1 VCWNTSYHLTRR
13 PTKKVHKPTLCS
25 SASLTHSPKKASWL
39 AEFLLLIRAFL
50 NDHFDVDHSKSLQ
63 PDEEDWYTNKGT
75 YRSLMIYDVPATT
88 KSNHI
93 SDSMYHLDSLSSLK
107 HSKSA
112 LSFLNA
118 MCQMVRTVY
127 AQLVW
132 SSRCQLDQFNDVSV
146 LQQLDG
152 FSCFI
157 FSGAFVEL
165 VVGIQ
170 TLPGNNRTS
179 NTVKGITRN
188 NISHLRRQFLLDI
201 I

>member
-1 VCWNTSYHLTRR
+1 
-13 PTKKVHKPTLCS
+13 
-25 SASLTHSPKKASWL
+25 
-39 AEFLLLIRAFL
+39 
-50 NDHFDVDHSKSLQ
+50 
-63 PDEEDWYTNKGT
+63 
-75 YRSLMIYDVPATT
+75 MIYDVPATT

-201 I
+201 IQSIQGVITPSNANLNSEFTQQPRSAPPPPIPPPPYMPYTSLGPQQLRQGQFWCNNCRDSSIFNHG